1 MTYQVKIMSGSIK
14 EINSVLKALNL
25 DVWTG
30 IDVRNRELA
39 EQIARDVRYIAPLI
53 EVDVTEVQ

>member
-1 MTYQVKIMSGSIK
+1 MNYRVQIMCGSIK
-14 EINSVLKALNL
+14 EINSVLKALKL

-30 IDVRNRELA
+30 IEVSNRELA
-39 EQIARDVRYIAPLI
+39 EQIARDVRYIQPLI